1 MTTTT
6 ALEISPPAARPMTLV
21 RPIAPVNDLV
31 AQRAELTNV
40 IPRVLQHGVDII
52 KIPGT
57 DKDCLSKAGA
67 ERVAIIF
74 GCHPE
79 YDVVEKE
86 VDHDRIFST
95 KTDWVETDEKPN
107 KIDAE
112 RLKAQKKGKWKKNAA
127 GEFVWCVPGVGV
139 VETQGLYRYVI
150 RCRIVRQD
158 GLFVGDGIGCCSTLE
173 AKYASRPRDVE
184 NTVLKMAQKRAFV
197 GAVLNAF
204 GLSDRFTGDLD
215 ENDERDVTPPVVDDN
230 ETKAKAE
237 AAKAEAAKAAQ
248 SATIDAVEDLAEDII
263 TAADSERLAA
273 LHDRIGDVAAKV
285 GPRHEA
291 GVKAR
296 LISLSEK
303 VAAKFSDGTWT
314 PPDNDVREGVLKLER
329 RVEERQLKRKQQQQA
344 A

>member
-6 ALEISPPAARPMTLV
+6 ALELSTTSPRPMALV
-21 RPIAPVNDLV
+21 RPIASVTDLV
-31 AQRAELTNV
+31 AQRSELMDV
-40 IPRVLQHGVDII
+40 IPKVLQHGTDII

-86 VDHDRIFST
+86 VDHDRVFTT

-107 KIDAE
+107 KLEAE
-112 RLKAQKKGKWKKNAA
+112 RLKAAKKGKWKKNAS
-127 GEFVWCVPGVGV
+127 GDFVWCVPGVGV

-158 GLFVGDGIGCCSTLE
+158 GLFVGDCIGCCSTLE

-197 GAVLNAF
+197 GAVLNSF
-204 GLSDRFTGDLD
+204 GLSDRLTGDLD
-215 ENDERDVTPPVVDDN
+215 ENDERDVTPPVDDN
-230 ETKAKAE
+230 ETRAKAE

-303 VAAKFSDGTWT
+303 VAAKFADATWL
-314 PPDNDVREGVLKLER
+314 PADNDVREGVLRLER
-329 RVEERQLKRKQQQQA
+329 RVEERQAKRKQQQQA